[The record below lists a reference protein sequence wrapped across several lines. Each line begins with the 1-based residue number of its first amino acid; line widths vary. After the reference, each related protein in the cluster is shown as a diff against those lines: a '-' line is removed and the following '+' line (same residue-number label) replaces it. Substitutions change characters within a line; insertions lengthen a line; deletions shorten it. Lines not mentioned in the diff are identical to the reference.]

1 MIRKTK
7 IVSCSLQ
14 LVRPSSVSSIHYC
27 TLHISVSLECQC
39 YGTGT
44 MSCTTLNGICE
55 CDDGYRGYN
64 CEDCSALYIKDDNG
78 ICQGK

>member
-1 MIRKTK
+1 M
-7 IVSCSLQ
+7 IVSCAFKFFRS
-14 LVRPSSVSSIHYC
+14 SSVSSIQC
-27 TLHISVSLECQC
+27 SNLNICVSIECQC

-64 CEDCSALYIKDDNG
+64 CEDCSALHIKDDNG